1 MSASLTFTGAA
12 RDPVTGTPRTIT
24 LTISGAA
31 LFVGIGPASAAR
43 HVDPHSAT
51 ADFTPQ
57 LESIAEALEESRIE
71 AAACRARA
79 ALPPELHCKTCGYR
93 CRFVH
98 MFAGDPCPNGDGPLS

>member
-1 MSASLTFTGAA
+1 MSRRCHCSRVLELVQT
-12 RDPVTGTPRTIT
+12 DPRLLVLPLAVRG
-24 LTISGAA
+24 
-31 LFVGIGPASAAR
+31 LFVALAPSRPAGEDS
-43 HVDPHSAT
+43 PHSAT